1 MMMDRGR
8 KINIMKEINEI
19 IDEHIQ
25 DVLSALMIEH
35 LSIGDLDGVRT
46 IIKKYVLNDVHRITD
61 ELDSYV
67 DIKLT
72 NDLLSYYNELG
83 K

>member
-1 MMMDRGR
+1 MMKRET

-25 DVLSALMIEH
+25 DVLSSLMIEH
-35 LSIGDLDGVRT
+35 LSLTDLDGVRLV
-46 IIKKYVLNDVHRITD
+46 IKKYVLIDVHRITD

>member
-1 MMMDRGR
+1 MMDRGR

-35 LSIGDLDGVRT
+35 LTIADLDGVRT

>member
-1 MMMDRGR
+1 MMDRGR

-35 LSIGDLDGVRT
+35 LSIADLDGVRT

>member
-1 MMMDRGR
+1 MMKRET

-35 LSIGDLDGVRT
+35 LSIADLDGVRT